1 MRRLRRL
8 TLAVVLAM
16 LLAPSVLAGIT
27 DTPPAPQPSP
37 EPTSTIAP
45 ATTDENIQEVLVAPG
60 DPLTDVALTLLQGLL
75 AAF

>member
-1 MRRLRRL
+1 MRKLRRL

-37 EPTSTIAP
+37 EPTSAIAS
-45 ATTDENIQEVLVAPG
+45 ATTDENIQDVLVAPT
-60 DPLTDVALTLLQGLL
+60 DPLTDVALTLLQGILTV
-75 AAF
+75 F